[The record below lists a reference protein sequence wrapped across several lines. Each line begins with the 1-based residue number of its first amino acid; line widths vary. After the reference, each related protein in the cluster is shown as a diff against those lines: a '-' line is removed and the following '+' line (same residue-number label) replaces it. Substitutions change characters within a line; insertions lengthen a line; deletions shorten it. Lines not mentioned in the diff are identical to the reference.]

1 MFKRMGIVIVGATLV
16 VAHCLIGDTAFAATN
31 AASYSQAQ
39 KAQTFIINQIKG
51 VGLVDSYQEDNENVS
66 YVYDN
71 TLAAMACMSMGNYG
85 KAKQIFDAL
94 CNKVQKNGTYG
105 IPYESYDFNTG
116 KAKSYSL
123 YSGNAA
129 WLLQALNIYQK
140 KQSSK
145 AYYTVQKKLADFL
158 VKFQDSSDGG
168 IKGGN
173 SVSWKSA
180 EHNIIAYVALRNF
193 GRLNN
198 LSSYVTKADKIKTF
212 LTGSTVW
219 DGERFNQGKNETARV
234 TDVQA
239 LGVLLLGSS
248 YSSALTYAEKYLS
261 LTDYY
266 NSKSVTGFDFN
277 SDLDTVWLEGNLQ
290 MALAFY
296 KSAGNTVK
304 GDYYYDE
311 AAKTIQSD
319 GSVLLATTTGSASDW
334 WTLQVWKAIAPTSW
348 LIMYYSKFSPLTLY

>member
-1 MFKRMGIVIVGATLV
+1 MFKSPISFILVGL
-16 VAHCLIGDTAFAATN
+16 LLTANAASAATE

-39 KAQTFIINQIKG
+39 NAQTFIINQIKG
-51 VGLVDSYQEDNENVS
+51 VGLVDSYQEDESNVS

-71 TLAAMACMSMGNYG
+71 TLAAMACISMGNYG

-94 CNKVQKNGTYG
+94 RNKVQKDGTYG

-116 KAKSYSL
+116 KAKSYTL

-145 AYYTVQKKLADFL
+145 AYYKFQKKLADFL
-158 VKFQDSSDGG
+158 VKFQDSSDGAV
-168 IKGGN
+168 KGGDGL
-173 SVSWKSA
+173 SWKSV
-180 EHNIIAYVALRNF
+180 EHNIAAYVALRNF
-193 GRLNN
+193 GRINN
-198 LSSYVTKADKIKTF
+198 LSSYVAKAEKIKTF

-219 DGERFNQGKNETARV
+219 DGERFNRGKNDTVSV

-239 LGVLLLGSS
+239 LGALLLGSS
-248 YSSALTYAEKYLS
+248 YSSALTYAEEYLK

-277 SDLDTVWLEGNLQ
+277 SNLDTVWLEGNLQ
-290 MALAFY
+290 MAMAFY
-296 KSAGNTVK
+296 KSGNTTQ

-319 GSVLLATTTGSASDW
+319 GSVLLATSTGSASEY
-334 WTLQVWKAIAPTSW
+334 WTLQVWRAIAPTSW
-348 LIMYYSKFSPLTLY
+348 LIMYYNKFSPLTLY

>member
-1 MFKRMGIVIVGATLV
+1 MKRIIALV
-16 VAHCLIGDTAFAATN
+16 ALSLLFTANLVSAATN
-31 AASYSQAQ
+31 AASYKQAQ

-51 VGLVDSYQEDNENVS
+51 VGLVDSYQEDESNVS

-94 CNKVQKNGTYG
+94 CSKVQKNSTYG
-105 IPYESYDFNTG
+105 IPFESYDFNTG
-116 KAKSYSL
+116 KAKSYTL

-158 VKFQDSSDGG
+158 VKFQDSGDGA
-168 IKGGN
+168 IKGG
-173 SVSWKSA
+173 SSFSWKST

-193 GRLNN
+193 GRINS
-198 LSSYVTKADKIKTF
+198 LSSYVTKAEKIKTF
-212 LTGSTVW
+212 LTSSKVW
-219 DGERFNQGKNETARV
+219 DGERFNRGKNDTVSV

-239 LGVLLLGSS
+239 LGALLLGGS
-248 YSSALTYAEKYLS
+248 YSSALTYAEEYLK

-277 SDLDTVWLEGNLQ
+277 SNLDTVWLEGSLQ
-290 MALAFY
+290 MAMAFY
-296 KSAGNTVK
+296 KSGNTTN

-319 GSVLLATTTGSASDW
+319 GSVLLATSTGSASEY
-334 WTLQVWKAIAPTSW
+334 WTLQAWRAIAPTSW

>member
-1 MFKRMGIVIVGATLV
+1 MFKRTVIIIVGATLV
-16 VAHCLIGDTAFAATN
+16 VAHCLIGNQAFAATN
-31 AASYSQAQ
+31 AASYTQAE

-51 VGLVDSYQEDNENVS
+51 IGLVDSYQEDESNVS

-71 TLAAMACMSMGNYG
+71 TLAAMACMSMNNYG

-94 CNKVQKNGTYG
+94 CKKVQKNDTYG

-116 KAKSYSL
+116 NAKSYSL

-140 KQSSK
+140 KRSNK

-158 VKFQDSSDGG
+158 VKFQDSDGG

-173 SVSWKSA
+173 SVSWKSV
-180 EHNIIAYVALRNF
+180 EHNIAAYVALRNF
-193 GRLNN
+193 GRINKLR
-198 LSSYVTKADKIKTF
+198 SYVTTADKIKTF
-212 LTGSTVW
+212 LTSSSVW
-219 DGERFNQGKNETARV
+219 DGERFNRGKNDTVIV

-248 YSSALTYAEKYLS
+248 YSSALSYAEKYLK

-277 SDLDTVWLEGNLQ
+277 SNLDTVWLEGNLQ

-296 KSAGNTVK
+296 N
-304 GDYYYDE
+304 
-311 AAKTIQSD
+311 SD
-319 GSVLLATTTGSASDW
+319 H
-334 WTLQVWKAIAPTSW
+334 
-348 LIMYYSKFSPLTLY
+348 